1 MRSFITGPK
10 IINEIRADERA
21 GPKGLPSHLKSE
33 YAIFDNQRDSWAR
46 DPNRIKGRSQSV
58 MPPEMKYHEGS
69 VMKFVNK
76 NRNKTSGSL
85 LHYNKNFNEKDQGDF
100 LDLISLSNFSLNASL
115 KNSVTLAYPFSGCSL
130 MNFSTSSYNA
140 TGILNVLYFL
150 SICYDNVINYI
161 NDIYYPSIKY
171 NRNVYIDFCVIHNI
185 WKTQERVNS

>member
-1 MRSFITGPK
+1 MKSFITVPK
-10 IINEIRADERA
+10 LTNEVGADERA

-33 YAIFDNQRDSWAR
+33 YAIFDNQKDGWAR
-46 DPNRIKGRSQSV
+46 DPNRIKGRSQSA
-58 MPPEMKYHEGS
+58 MPPEMKYQEGS
-69 VMKFVNK
+69 VMKFVN
-76 NRNKTSGSL
+76 RNKISGSL
-85 LHYNKNFNEKDQGDF
+85 LHYNKNPNEKDQGDF

-150 SICYDNVINYI
+150 SICYDNVIDCI
-161 NDIYYPSIKY
+161 NVIYYPSIIY